1 MSFKNSLKLLA
12 SNFSVVWK
20 HLVYV
25 LLTVAITLGLIFAF
39 ASPVVDCLAESGWT
53 STASGLI
60 KTVYTEPIAIF
71 DVIKE
76 IALSFF
82 TVISENFSEIWFS
95 VIGLLVCGY
104 LVPSFLSNIG
114 FYNVSSIMHKQ
125 MTSLLVVG
133 YTQNLISTLRSS
145 VKYSFVKMILKI
157 PFDIVKVLL
166 LLSFFRLSTSFFT
179 NLVFLSLLFALIIV
193 ITSLEITVLSGFA
206 PCMIERGGNPFRCF
220 SKSVVPVFKKFMKTY
235 SNALILCLTC
245 IFVNMFLGVFTVFS
259 GLIVTIPASAV
270 FTAIFG
276 NVVYLSSNQKRYYL
290 TKSIIVNPIG
300 DEAKLPKGAEE

>member
-25 LLTVAITLGLIFAF
+25 LLSVALTVGLIFLF
-39 ASPVVDCLAESGWT
+39 ASPIVDCLVESGWT
-53 STASGLI
+53 ATAAGLI
-60 KTVYTEPIAIF
+60 KTVYTDPIAVF

-82 TVISENFSEIWFS
+82 TVMTQNFSELWFS
-95 VIGLLVCGY
+95 VLGLLVCGY
-104 LVPSFLSNIG
+104 FVPCFVTNIG
-114 FYNVSSIMHKQ
+114 FYNVSSVMHKQ
-125 MTSLLVVG
+125 MTSLLAVG

-145 VKYSFVKMILKI
+145 VKYSFVKMVLKL
-157 PFDIVKVLL
+157 PFDIVKILL

-179 NLVFLSLLFALIIV
+179 NLIFLSLLFALIIL
-193 ITSLEITVLSGFA
+193 ITSLELTVLSAFA
-206 PCMIERGGNPFRCF
+206 PCMIDRGGNPFRCF

-235 SNALILCLTC
+235 STSLIICLTV

-259 GLIVTIPASAV
+259 GLIVTIPASSV
-270 FTAIFG
+270 FVAIFG
-276 NVVYLSSNQKRYYL
+276 NVVYLASNQKRYYL
-290 TKSIIVNPIG
+290 TRSIIVNPVG
-300 DEAKLPKGAEE
+300 DDSRLNKDE